1 MPLKRMLEGRNFD
14 SKAVAIIIQ
23 AFNEIIDELDLRTPA
38 ERLKAAKIVIEL
50 AAKEADLDVARLHNE
65 TVRLM
70 RGEGMDAHGH
80 DLNQLGGLQGRHSDP
95 GAGRMGAGAAD

>member
-14 SKAVAIIIQ
+14 SKAGAIIVQ
-23 AFNEIIDELDLRTPA
+23 AFNETIGELDLRTPA
-38 ERLKAAKIVIEL
+38 ERVKAAKIVIEL

-70 RGEGMDAHGH
+70 RDEGVGAHGH
-80 DLNQLGGLQGRHSDP
+80 DLNSLQACKAISATVP
-95 GAGRMGAGAAD
+95 